1 MSRDDDWAATADVA
15 DTDPD
20 AHRADDSA
28 NEGIADPAELT
39 SEFKRLNPRI
49 RLLWAFQSVIT
60 ALVLG
65 AVVTGLERIFL
76 GTALWLGPSLFV
88 ALAVLGVVFAVLR
101 YRSWRYRLRKDALY
115 LERGVLTHVQTVVP
129 YVRVQHVDTRRGPV
143 ERMAGLGTVV
153 VYTAGS
159 RGADVSI
166 PGLVPE
172 RAEDLQERLEQLTIA
187 TGNEDA
193 V

>member
-1 MSRDDDWAATADVA
+1 MSRDDDGAATADVA
-15 DTDPD
+15 NADSD
-20 AHRADDSA
+20 AQWVDDLADEDIP
-28 NEGIADPAELT
+28 EPAELT
-39 SEFKRLNPRI
+39 SEFKRLDSRV
-49 RLLWAFQSVIT
+49 RLLWVLRSVTT
-60 ALVLG
+60 ALILG
-65 AVVTGLERIFL
+65 AVVTGLERVFL

-88 ALAVLGVVFAVLR
+88 TLATLGVVFAILR
-101 YRSWRYRLRKDALY
+101 YRSWRYRLREDALY

-143 ERMAGLGTVV
+143 ERVAGLGTVV

-172 RAEDLQERLEQLTIA
+172 RAQDLQERLEHLTIA
-187 TGNEDA
+187 SGSEDA